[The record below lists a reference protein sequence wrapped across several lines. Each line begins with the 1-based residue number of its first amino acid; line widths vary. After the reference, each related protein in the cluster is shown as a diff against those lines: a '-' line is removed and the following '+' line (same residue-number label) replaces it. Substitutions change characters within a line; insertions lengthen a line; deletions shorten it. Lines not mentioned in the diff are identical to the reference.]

1 MISQSLD
8 ATDGIT
14 PLELVVLAPR
24 DPIRA
29 LRAVNELVTEAL
41 SEATSN
47 FNPFE
52 SAAICRVA
60 SATLPLIA
68 EALYTR
74 SLQPPWVNKPPRR
87 ERKKKEIEEALPF

>member
-1 MISQSLD
+1 MND
-8 ATDGIT
+8 EIT
-14 PLELVVLAPR
+14 PLQLVALAPV
-24 DPIRA
+24 DPVRA
-29 LRAVNELVTEAL
+29 LRAVHELVTEAL

-74 SLQPPWVNKPPRR
+74 SLQPPWINKPPRR
-87 ERKKKEIEEALPF
+87 SRTEKPKETEDALPF